1 MLVKSY
7 NLIAVD
13 SALQKE
19 KELHAVE
26 QLNQNHKTDAL
37 AELAQLAAK
46 LTPDE
51 KSALIDQLRCLLA
64 GR

>member
-1 MLVKSY
+1 MEPNKY
-7 NLIAVD
+7 
-13 SALQKE
+13 E
-19 KELHAVE
+19 
-26 QLNQNHKTDAL
+26 TDAL

-51 KSALIDQLRCLLA
+51 KAALIDQLRCLLA